1 MKGYTMIRDFV
12 KEISEKSALPI
23 TKFLQSKMLELTD
36 EEIKYLDEIRAEKR
50 RISNE
55 RQKILKK
62 GYREKWLKTKR
73 ELYAYMKALPTAAE
87 LKAAFLQYGNE
98 LKSFPNHIKAIKN
111 KIAKMTKAEREA
123 KIRDIQAMKPENEYE
138 AMRNKYL
145 IEYLKNNDITNVDEA
160 EGIMIREDDD
170 VIEVFITDCDDE
182 LITDGT
188 RLG

>member
-1 MKGYTMIRDFV
+1 MIRDFV

-73 ELYAYMKALPTAAE
+73 ELYAYMKSLPTAAE